1 MKKKALFILSTAII
15 CSLSPWTGRVVPA
28 ESVSAPVLVKMP
40 DEGET
45 QELKEEIPG
54 EEEIR
59 ELQEEVPDQEEI
71 QEFQEGTPDEGKL
84 QEIQEEVP
92 DAEEEK
98 AGISDN
104 DLSAAG
110 GIPIDEAHFP
120 DSVFRQYLATYKDE
134 NKDGILSEQ
143 EIKEINY
150 IDFSY
155 ESDKGQEKIKS
166 LKGIE
171 YLTEVKSLKCA
182 GNDLTSLDLRQN
194 KKLEY
199 LDCSWNRLKSLQIKG
214 QEWLEEFDCT
224 GNRLSHLDLS
234 GIGSIY
240 ELYCH
245 KNNLLSLILCDVD
258 ELYCY
263 DNVLTEL
270 DLSNSPSV
278 WYINCS
284 ENMLRSLDLSN
295 NFLMKNKPPE
305 DDDVA
310 YDSAT
315 LICRHN
321 RLESIKFA
329 KDNDLGI
336 LYCENNRLTSLNVEN
351 LQRLNILECHGN
363 KISTLD
369 ITKMAGLDVFYPDPG
384 TKVTYTDTA
393 RLVSLMRGQKETKIT
408 WDYDGKICSGFSIYR
423 KVGKGGWKKA
433 GEIRKRSGKGRY
445 SYTDKY
451 TGKGNVTYTVAAF
464 RILNTTDGDK
474 DKGEDHQGAYDSKG
488 LSASGVPS
496 APKNFRAAA
505 GSKKVR
511 LTWKKVSGSS
521 GYHIYRKA
529 SKNAKWKKIADVKP
543 GKASYIDKKAGSG
556 KTYSYRIRAYK
567 KGTGKDKSV
576 VVNGIYSAVKK
587 AAIR

>member
-1 MKKKALFILSTAII
+1 MRKKTLFILSAAII
-15 CSLSPWTGRVVPA
+15 CSLSPWTGKNVPA
-28 ESVSAPVLVKMP
+28 ESVSAPVLLEAP
-40 DEGET
+40 DGEAF
-45 QELKEEIPG
+45 Q
-54 EEEIR
+54 
-59 ELQEEVPDQEEI
+59 EI
-71 QEFQEGTPDEGKL
+71 QEFQEVQEFQEEVPDAE
-84 QEIQEEVP
+84 EIQEEVP

-104 DLSAAG
+104 DLLAAG

-120 DSVFRQYLATYKDE
+120 DSVFRQYLAAYKDE
-134 NKDGILSEQ
+134 NEDGILSEQ
-143 EIKEINY
+143 KIKEIKY
-150 IDFSY
+150 INCSY
-155 ESDKGQEKIKS
+155 ESDKGQGKIKS

-214 QEWLEEFDCT
+214 QEWLEEFNCT

-234 GIGSIY
+234 GIGFIY

-245 KNNLLSLILCDVD
+245 KNNLISLILCDVD

-270 DLSNSPSV
+270 DLSNSPSA

-305 DDDVA
+305 IDDDLD
-310 YDSAT
+310 YPNGI
-315 LICRHN
+315 LKCEKN
-321 RLESIKFA
+321 RLENIKFG
-329 KDNDLGI
+329 KDNDLGM
-336 LYCENNRLTSLNVEN
+336 LYCQDNRLSSLDEEA
-351 LQRLNILECHGN
+351 LQRLDNLQCSGN
-363 KISTLD
+363 RFTAVD
-369 ITKMAGLDVFYPDPG
+369 VGKMPLLSAFYPDPG
-384 TKVTYTDTA
+384 TKVIYTDTA
-393 RLVSLMRGQKETKIT
+393 RLVSLMRGQKEAKIT

-464 RILNTTDGDK
+464 RILSKMDGDK
-474 DKGEDHQGAYDSKG
+474 YKGEDHQGAYDSKG

-567 KGTGKDKSV
+567 KGTDKDKNV